1 MPETGARGAPEVVLA
16 IDFGLRRI
24 GLAVGDTLTR
34 CARPLATLSVP
45 RERTPGAPELRRIAA
60 EARAA
65 GATRIVAGCPYN
77 GDGGEHALA
86 GPARAFAA
94 AAGVAAGLPVHL
106 VDERHSS
113 LEAAAALR
121 ERRAGGT
128 RRGRVA
134 KPDVDGAAAAVILE
148 RWMAGEGDR

>member
-1 MPETGARGAPEVVLA
+1 MPERPERSSPEVVLA

-24 GLAVGDTLTR
+24 GLAVGDTLTGR
-34 CARPLATLSVP
+34 ARPLCTVAVP
-45 RERTPGAPELRRIAA
+45 RDRAPAAPETQRIAA

-77 GDGGEHALA
+77 ADGSEHPLA
-86 GPARAFAA
+86 ATARAFAR
-94 AAGVAAGLPVHL
+94 AAGEAAGLPVHL

-113 LEAAAALR
+113 LEAASALR
-121 ERRAGGT
+121 ERRVAGT
-128 RRGRVA
+128 RRGRVT